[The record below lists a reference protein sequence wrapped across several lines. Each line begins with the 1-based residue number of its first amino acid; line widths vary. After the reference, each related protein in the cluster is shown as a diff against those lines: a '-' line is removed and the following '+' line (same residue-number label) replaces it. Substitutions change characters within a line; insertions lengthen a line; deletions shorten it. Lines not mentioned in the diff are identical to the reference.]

1 MMLQKNLMGIQSTLE
16 ENFDLEIVEDF
27 LEHFEMMCDVLEPL
41 ILDLPHSQNYTN
53 DVNELFR
60 IFHNIKSASAYLQL
74 DSINRLAKLT
84 EDVLEEM
91 RQKETLLNE
100 EVIDWLLGI
109 SDMFKLFLEDFE
121 NDRELSKI
129 PFKLLKIPD
138 IN

>member
-1 MMLQKNLMGIQSTLE
+1 MLQKNLMGIQSTLE

-41 ILDLPHSQNYTN
+41 ILDLPHSQNYTQ